1 MAFSESP
8 PRVAL
13 IYSDDIWRYEMSAAH
28 PLRPVRWKRTFD
40 LMDAAGLLQSPN
52 VSILPPEP
60 ATVEDIQLFHSADY
74 VGAVKALS
82 SGLELPGGPMY
93 GFGPGDNPVFSGMYE
108 ANALTSGGT
117 MVAAKALAD
126 GAADVAFNFAGGH
139 QHHAMADRASGFG
152 VFNDTVMAARW
163 LADRGLRV
171 AYIDID
177 CHHADGVQAG
187 FYESP
192 EVLTISLHE
201 SGQFLFPGTGNVGET
216 GRGDGEG
223 YSVNIPLAPH
233 TSDRAYLDAF
243 DAIVPPLVEA
253 FKPDVV
259 FTQLGID
266 THVLDPITH
275 LRLTVQGHAAV
286 VNRLKELA
294 ETCGR
299 WLAVGGGGYDLGAV
313 ARAWTVDLAI
323 MAGVTLPP
331 ELPPGL
337 TAGNPGSTSD
347 ASDDETGEESG
358 PTTYADEIEPNDE
371 LVEKQMRAFNDRS
384 VQQVRDLVFPKFGLT

>member
-1 MAFSESP
+1 MPFSESP

-13 IYSDDIWRYEMSAAH
+13 VYSDDVWRYEMSDTH
-28 PLRPVRWKRTFD
+28 PLLPVRWKRTFD
-40 LMDAAGLLQSPN
+40 LMVAAGLVEAPN
-52 VSILPPEP
+52 VSILPHRP
-60 ATVEDIQLFHSADY
+60 ATVEDIELCHSPAY
-74 VGAVKALS
+74 VDAVKALS
-82 SGLELPGGPMY
+82 SGLELPGEPSY

-117 MVAAKALAD
+117 MVAAEAIEN

-171 AYIDID
+171 AYVDID

-187 FYESP
+187 FYDSP

-201 SGQFLFPGTGNVGET
+201 SGQFLFPGAGNVDES
-216 GRGDGEG
+216 GRGEGEG
-223 YSVNIPLAPH
+223 YSVNVPLAPH
-233 TSDRAYLDAF
+233 TSDSAYLDAF
-243 DAIVPPLVEA
+243 EAVVPPLVEA
-253 FKPDVV
+253 FRPDVL
-259 FTQLGID
+259 FTQLGVD

-286 VNRLKELA
+286 VSRLNELA
-294 ETCGR
+294 AECGR

-323 MAGVTLPP
+323 MAGVALPP
-331 ELPPGL
+331 ELPPEI
-337 TAGNPGSTSD
+337 TDAVPGSP
-347 ASDDETGEESG
+347 AM
-358 PTTYADEIEPNDE
+358 TTYADDIEPNDE
-371 LVEKQMRAFNDRS
+371 LIEMQVHAFNDRS
-384 VQQVRDLVFPKFGLT
+384 VEQVRELIFPHFGLT